1 MFQKILKT
9 KLEKFSSICQQTNLS
24 YISMA
29 RYLASTGTFN
39 ASHKLKIY
47 SIVKK
52 YILKYIRKV
61 RSKKTYTF
69 TGKNILMVFN
79 FTEGKL
85 S

>member
-1 MFQKILKT
+1 
-9 KLEKFSSICQQTNLS
+9 
-24 YISMA
+24 MA

-52 YILKYIRKV
+52 YIWKCIRKV

-69 TGKNILMVFN
+69 TGKNILNVFN
-79 FTEGKL
+79 FTEGKTIL
-85 S
+85 IFNNIPAHFVFLK